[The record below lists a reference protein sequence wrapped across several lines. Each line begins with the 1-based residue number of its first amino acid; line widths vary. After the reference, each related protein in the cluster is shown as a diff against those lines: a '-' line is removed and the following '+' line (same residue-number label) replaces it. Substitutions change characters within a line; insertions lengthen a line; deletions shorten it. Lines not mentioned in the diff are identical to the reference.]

1 MQKKLEQIDAN
12 YARLQKQLEQAQH
25 QQQRL
30 ENRKSYIEGGD
41 RKKRTHRLITRGA
54 AIESIAPELKPIPE
68 TDFYTLM
75 EQIFTL
81 PGRFATWH
89 NRRLINSK
97 GQLKRK
103 RKDTKSGKPDNLWEY
118 SHHFN

>member
-12 YARLQKQLEQAQH
+12 YARLQKQLEQTQH

-30 ENRKSYIEGGD
+30 ESRKSYIEGGD
-41 RKKRTHRLITRGA
+41 RKKRAHRLITRGA

-75 EQIFTL
+75 EHIFMLPEVKTL
-81 PGRFATWH
+81 VADLVERYA
-89 NRRLINSK
+89 K
-97 GQLKRK
+97 E
-103 RKDTKSGKPDNLWEY
+103 D
-118 SHHFN
+118 

>member
-30 ENRKSYIEGGD
+30 ENRKSYIEGGE
-41 RKKRTHRLITRGA
+41 RKKRTHHLITRGA

-75 EQIFTL
+75 EQIFML
-81 PGRFATWH
+81 PEVKTVVADLVEH
-89 NRRLINSK
+89 H
-97 GQLKRK
+97 
-103 RKDTKSGKPDNLWEY
+103 TKN
-118 SHHFN
+118 N

>member
-1 MQKKLEQIDAN
+1 MQKKLEQLDAN

-30 ENRKSYIEGGD
+30 ENRKNYIEGGE
-41 RKKRTHRLITRGA
+41 RRKRTHHLITRGA

-75 EQIFTL
+75 EQIFML
-81 PGRFATWH
+81 PEVKTVVADLVERY
-89 NRRLINSK
+89 IK
-97 GQLKRK
+97 E
-103 RKDTKSGKPDNLWEY
+103 D
-118 SHHFN
+118 

>member
-1 MQKKLEQIDAN
+1 MQKKLEQLEAN

-54 AIESIAPELKPIPE
+54 AIESVVPELKPISE

-75 EQIFTL
+75 EQIFMLPEVKTL
-81 PGRFATWH
+81 VADLVEHFAK
-89 NRRLINSK
+89 N
-97 GQLKRK
+97 
-103 RKDTKSGKPDNLWEY
+103 D
-118 SHHFN
+118 

>member
-30 ENRKSYIEGGD
+30 ENRKSYIEGGE

-54 AIESIAPELKPIPE
+54 AIESVVPELKPISE

-75 EQIFTL
+75 EQIFML
-81 PGRFATWH
+81 PEVKTVVANLVEHFAK
-89 NRRLINSK
+89 N
-97 GQLKRK
+97 
-103 RKDTKSGKPDNLWEY
+103 D
-118 SHHFN
+118 

>member
-1 MQKKLEQIDAN
+1 MQKKLEQLDVN
-12 YARLQKQLEQAQH
+12 YARLQKRLEQVQH

-30 ENRKSYIEGGD
+30 ENRKSYIEGGE

-75 EQIFTL
+75 EHIFML
-81 PGRFATWH
+81 P
-89 NRRLINSK
+89 
-97 GQLKRK
+97 QVKRVVADLVEHYT
-103 RKDTKSGKPDNLWEY
+103 KDD
-118 SHHFN
+118 

>member
-41 RKKRTHRLITRGA
+41 RKKRTHRFITRGA
-54 AIESIAPELKPIPE
+54 AIESVVPELKPISE

-75 EQIFTL
+75 EQIFML
-81 PGRFATWH
+81 PEVKTVVANLVEHFAK
-89 NRRLINSK
+89 N
-97 GQLKRK
+97 
-103 RKDTKSGKPDNLWEY
+103 D
-118 SHHFN
+118 

>member
-1 MQKKLEQIDAN
+1 MQKKLEQLDAN

-30 ENRKSYIEGGD
+30 ENRKSYIEGGE

-54 AIESIAPELKPIPE
+54 AIENIVPELKPISE

-75 EQIFTL
+75 EHIFLL
-81 PGRFATWH
+81 PQVKTVVANHVEHYT
-89 NRRLINSK
+89 
-97 GQLKRK
+97 
-103 RKDTKSGKPDNLWEY
+103 KDD
-118 SHHFN
+118 